1 MDLAYLI
8 TGILLLVYL
17 VAVWIVGGVLQLRSP
32 DIWVFR
38 GGLALIGI
46 GAAAAYV
53 WWRRSRGAA
62 AAGPSEPVDASNE
75 IDVLMRDA
83 EARLAAARVAKGT
96 RIGNFPLIFVM
107 GEAGSAK
114 TSILVNSGLEPELLA
129 GQV

>member
-1 MDLAYLI
+1 MDVAYLI

-17 VAVWIVGGVLQLRSP
+17 VAVWVLGGVLQLKSP

-53 WWRRSRGAA
+53 WWHRSRRA
-62 AAGPSEPVDASNE
+62 AAGDASEPVDSSNE

-83 EARLAAARVAKGT
+83 ENRLAAARVAGGS
-96 RIGNFPLIFVM
+96 RIANIPLIFLV
-107 GEAGSAK
+107 GETG
-114 TSILVNSGLEPELLA
+114 
-129 GQV
+129 